1 MLTDLSA
8 QVKKLIISLLHLLS
22 SKEDSDQQLNKRDIS
37 SRQVGSKN
45 KKKCSNL
52 SNVKIPANGKKTSP
66 NLKS

>member
-45 KKKCSNL
+45 KKVYIRKKRR
-52 SNVKIPANGKKTSP
+52 VAPPAAQFW
-66 NLKS
+66 